1 MYNLMIQ
8 LDKVGVRIKEWL
20 ETIDSYN
27 KIKTVFDDPILK
39 TYERNFLNEIDI
51 VDEDA
56 NVAPFDLKQQLY
68 LDDYLSSVDEKLQ
81 KLKENK
87 TTEEIDQLSELQIEA
102 KSIRKDITKL
112 TKRNLVN
119 RLAGLW
125 AKSQKVGIEVIKEV
139 FVSVTA
145 ELAKRLLIG
154 N

>member
-1 MYNLMIQ
+1 
-8 LDKVGVRIKEWL
+8 
-20 ETIDSYN
+20 
-27 KIKTVFDDPILK
+27 
-39 TYERNFLNEIDI
+39 
-51 VDEDA
+51 
-56 NVAPFDLKQQLY
+56 VAPFDLKQQLY

>member
-1 MYNLMIQ
+1 MIQ